1 MSCPAGLQ
9 RAISDPM
16 PAFLL
21 ENPLL
26 RIQLVM
32 TNRRVDLIEESI
44 DIAIRVRERVDTDL
58 DLPTKQIGASKRILV
73 ASPALLNRLGNPET
87 PADLQNF
94 PLLHQQEQPGHM
106 GWSLANASGDEAS
119 IDVQPRLATGDLAT
133 LVHAACAG
141 IGIALLPR
149 DICEMELVGGN
160 LIQVLPGWGVADG
173 IIHIVY
179 TSRRGM
185 LPGVRAVID
194 FAAEALRTA
203 AT

>member
-1 MSCPAGLQ
+1 
-9 RAISDPM
+9 
-16 PAFLL
+16 
-21 ENPLL
+21 
-26 RIQLVM
+26 
-32 TNRRVDLIEESI
+32 
-44 DIAIRVRERVDTDL
+44 VDTDL
-58 DLPTKQIGASKRILV
+58 DLPTKQIGTSKRILV

-94 PLLHQQEQPGHM
+94 PLLHQQEQSGHI
-106 GWSLANASGDEAS
+106 GWILANASGDEAS

-133 LVHAACAG
+133 LVDAACGG

-149 DICEMELVGGN
+149 AICEMELVGGN
-160 LIQVLPGWGVADG
+160 LKQVLPGWGVADG

-194 FAAEALRTA
+194 FAAEALRA
-203 AT
+203 AAV